1 MKLFPRGG
9 KFPHLINPLVSP
21 TFARVGGEVRHTVA
35 KSTSEGTYPELDLG
49 GAPWVGRAVE
59 RAGTDID
66 HHRSKTPSLQSSD
79 TPFSYALGS
88 CRLLVGS
95 LLSGCFGC
103 GWGSSSRDQ
112 R

>member
-1 MKLFPRGG
+1 MKLFPGG
-9 KFPHLINPLVSP
+9 WEISHLIPWSAPPLP
-21 TFARVGGEVRHTVA
+21 GWGEVRVTIA
-35 KSTSEGTYPELDLG
+35 KSTTEGTYPELDLG

-66 HHRSKTPSLQSSD
+66 HHRSKTLSLQSSD

-95 LLSGCFGC
+95 LLS
-103 GWGSSSRDQ
+103 RML
-112 R
+112 